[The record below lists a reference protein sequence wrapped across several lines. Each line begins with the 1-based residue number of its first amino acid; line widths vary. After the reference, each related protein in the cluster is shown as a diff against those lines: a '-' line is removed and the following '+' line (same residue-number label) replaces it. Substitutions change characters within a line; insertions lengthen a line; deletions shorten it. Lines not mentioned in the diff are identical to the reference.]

1 MRIETT
7 LTAHTSSQSYC
18 CVWRTAMAAVRCFT
32 AVLLC
37 STGDYRKTLS
47 YDTFMYAYHAYK
59 GTLLELL
66 KLHVADSHKA
76 SRRTDRSKSI
86 REHGTPVFPPVSGS
100 RPSPLRSPSPLPA
113 GRATHVSLLTVAVL
127 RTQGEALN
135 PRTSRSRN
143 INTTRAVHAKHF
155 GMTRDSPHRAI

>member
-1 MRIETT
+1 M
-7 LTAHTSSQSYC
+7 TAVH
-18 CVWRTAMAAVRCFT
+18 CFT

-37 STGDYRKTLS
+37 SAGSQLCTAV
-47 YDTFMYAYHAYK
+47 YDTFMCHTDDEYK
-59 GTLLELL
+59 GTLLEMQ
-66 KLHVADSHKA
+66 KLRVACRHQA

-100 RPSPLRSPSPLPA
+100 RPSPLRSLSTLPA
-113 GRATHVSLLTVAVL
+113 GRATHVSLLPTGAVL

-135 PRTSRSRN
+135 PRTSRSKN
-143 INTTRAVHAKHF
+143 INTTRPVHAKHF